1 MVLRWSS
8 SMFIYAETV
17 PLYVYMSMVVWR
29 SSAALTTIP
38 SLLLCPRLSNRRFD
52 KCRLPNLP
60 GKQQQSPKQGQHG
73 QNKSQIAGLFLD
85 GLPQNHLHNSWSAW
99 EVRSSRCY
107 ISIPSLPSLAIWWS
121 SACLKAISC
130 MGMGQSLSPTKIED
144 FDVFCINH
152 LFHFWPIAT
161 FYDITKQSGQRPAPA
176 ARNDHLPQGIS

>member
-1 MVLRWSS
+1 MCLDGSSLIFVYVYICWDSS
-8 SMFIYAETV
+8 SVRLHVHGSVEVISRV
-17 PLYVYMSMVVWR
+17 NHNSQP
-29 SSAALTTIP
+29 P
-38 SLLLCPRLSNRRFD
+38 SLPRLSNRRFD

-60 GKQQQSPKQGQHG
+60 GKQQQSPKQGQHR

-130 MGMGQSLSPTKIED
+130 MGMGQSLSPTKTED

-161 FYDITKQSGQRPAPA
+161 FYDIT
-176 ARNDHLPQGIS
+176 